1 MYIIIVFLEGSVTI
15 DSFCFYSYGLGI
27 YETKLPSS
35 VPIWEHTGDIP
46 GFITFTKGTLGG
58 KHTLAVSL
66 NSMCSANSPN
76 PFKNIFIAESS
87 R

>member
-1 MYIIIVFLEGSVTI
+1 MYIIIVFRRVCHDRLLL
-15 DSFCFYSYGLGI
+15 FYSYGLGI